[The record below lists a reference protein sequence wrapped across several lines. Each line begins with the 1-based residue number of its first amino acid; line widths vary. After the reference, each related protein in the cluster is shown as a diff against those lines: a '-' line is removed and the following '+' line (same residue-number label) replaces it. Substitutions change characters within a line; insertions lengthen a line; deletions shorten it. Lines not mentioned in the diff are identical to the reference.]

1 MAEIIHT
8 TFGKPK
14 PEIKS
19 SPEIVSDIDIN
30 DPELFI
36 NRELSQLK
44 FNERVLEQ
52 AKDGNTPLLERLKF
66 LCISCTNLDEFF
78 EIRVGGVKHQIEY
91 STGYTSADQKPP
103 KKLLQELQQNASELV
118 AEQYRVFNEV
128 IQPALSEENIQLIP
142 REKWTRAQ
150 RNWIH
155 TYFTEQVEPVLSPLG
170 IDPAHPFPRIL
181 NKSLNFIVELGGSD
195 AFGRT
200 GNLAIVQ
207 APRSLPRIIQ
217 LPGTE
222 DEQQLNFIFL
232 SSVIHEFVHD
242 LFEGLEVLGCYQF
255 RVTRNSDLFVDDD
268 EIDDLLLALEGE
280 LASRR
285 YGAAVRLETSTNTPD
300 NLVQYLLQKF
310 QLTEVDIYRVNGPVN
325 LNRLMNAYELI
336 DRTDLKY
343 KQFTPTLAHPITS
356 ESNLFEVI
364 SKQDVLMHHPFQSFA
379 PVINFIRQAARD
391 PKVLA
396 IKQTL
401 YRTGAQSRIVDA
413 LVEAATAGKEVTVV
427 IELMARFDEA
437 ANIGLATRLQ
447 KVGVHVVYGI
457 VGVKTHA
464 KLILIIRRENNQ
476 LKRYAHLG
484 TGNYHQ
490 RTARLYT
497 DYGLFTCDSQI
508 TADMHE
514 IFLQLT
520 SLTKTPKLKKMLQAP
535 FTLYKTLI
543 ELIEKET
550 KRASEGGNAKII
562 AKVNSL
568 VEPQL
573 IRALYKASQA
583 GVQINLIVRGQCCL
597 RPGVSGISEN
607 IEVRSIVGR
616 FLEHPR
622 VFYFSNGGRPRIY
635 CSSADW
641 MDRNFFRRVE
651 TAWPIE
657 DRVLKKRVLSELE
670 LYLKD
675 NQNAWQLQSNGD
687 YVRVSCGKNEEPITA
702 QLKLLEE
709 FSKIN
714 N

>member
-8 TFGKPK
+8 TFGKPR

-19 SPEIVSDIDIN
+19 SPEKISDVDVN

-52 AKDGNTPLLERLKF
+52 AKDSNTPLLERLKF

-91 STGYTSADQKPP
+91 STGYASADQKPP
-103 KKLLQELQQNASELV
+103 KKLLQELQQIASELV
-118 AEQYRVFNEV
+118 AEQYRVFNDV
-128 IQPALSEENIQLIP
+128 IQPALSKENIQLIP
-142 REKWTRAQ
+142 REKWTRTQ

-222 DEQQLNFIFL
+222 KEHQLNFVFL

-336 DRTDLKY
+336 DRSDLKY

-447 KVGVHVVYGI
+447 KAGVHVVYGI

-476 LKRYAHLG
+476 LMRYAHLG

-497 DYGLFTCDSQI
+497 DYGLFTCDPQI

-550 KRASEGGNAKII
+550 KRARQGRKAKII

-583 GVQINLIVRGQCCL
+583 GVEIKLIVRGQCCL
-597 RPGVSGISEN
+597 RPGVPGISEN

-675 NQNAWQLQSNGD
+675 NQNAWQLQASGD
-687 YVRVSCGKNEEPITA
+687 YVRVSCGNNEEPITA

-709 FSKIN
+709 FSKIKN
-714 N
+714 

>member
-1 MAEIIHT
+1 MAEIIHNVFT
-8 TFGKPK
+8 QSKPQK
-14 PEIKS
+14 ES
-19 SPEIVSDIDIN
+19 SDLPDVSRPDY
-30 DPELFI
+30 FI

-52 AKDGNTPLLERLKF
+52 AKDSNTPLLERLKF

-78 EIRVGGVKHQIEY
+78 EIRVGGIKQHIEY
-91 STGYTSADQKPP
+91 STGYTSADQIPP
-103 KKLLQELQQNASELV
+103 KKLLQEVHQIAGNLV

-128 IQPALSEENIQLIP
+128 IQPALAAQNIQLIP
-142 REKWTRAQ
+142 REKWTRSQ
-150 RNWIH
+150 RSWLH

-170 IDPAHPFPRIL
+170 IDPGHPFPRIL
-181 NKSLNFIVELGGSD
+181 NKSLNFIVEVGGSD
-195 AFGRT
+195 AFGRS

-217 LPGTE
+217 LPSSDE
-222 DEQQLNFIFL
+222 DQQLNFVFL
-232 SSVIHEFVHD
+232 SSVIHEFVYD
-242 LFEGLEVLGCYQF
+242 LFEGLQVQGCYQF

-310 QLTEVDIYRVNGPVN
+310 HLTETDLYRVNGPVN
-325 LNRLMNAYELI
+325 LNRLMNTYELV

-343 KQFTPTLAHPITS
+343 RQFTPLPPQPITS
-356 ESNLFEVI
+356 ESKLFDVI
-364 SKQDVLMHHPFQSFA
+364 SKQDVLMHHPYQSFA

-401 YRTGAQSRIVDA
+401 YRTGAKSRIVDA
-413 LVEAATAGKEVTVV
+413 LVEAANEGKEVTVV

-437 ANIGLATRLQ
+437 ANIALANRLQ
-447 KVGVHVVYGI
+447 KAGVHVVYGI
-457 VGVKTHA
+457 VGIKTHA
-464 KLILIIRRENNQ
+464 KMILIIRRENNQ
-476 LKRYAHLG
+476 LVRYAHLG

-490 RTARLYT
+490 STARLYT
-497 DYGLFTCDSQI
+497 DYGMFTCDTNI

-520 SLTKTPKLKKMLQAP
+520 SLTKIPRLKKVLQAP

-543 ELIEKET
+543 DLIEKET
-550 KRASEGGNAKII
+550 KRAKNKRNAKII

-573 IRALYKASQA
+573 IRALYRASQA
-583 GVQINLIVRGQCCL
+583 GVIIKLIVRGPCCL
-597 RPGVSGISEN
+597 RPGVPGVSDN

-622 VFYFSNGGRPRIY
+622 VFYFSNGGRPRVY

-657 DRVLKKRVLSELE
+657 DRLLKKRVLSELE

-675 NQNAWQLQSNGD
+675 NQNAWALLPNGE
-687 YVRVSCGKNEEPITA
+687 YTRIQRRKGEHAVTA
-702 QLKLLEE
+702 QLELLKE
-709 FSKIN
+709 FAKIKE
-714 N
+714 